1 MPGTLSLY
9 IARRFLLS
17 MLGAFAAVFM
27 LVVVLDLVE
36 LIRSNTRGLAG
47 FGDLVGMAL
56 LHAPSITITAAPF
69 TLLLAAMTAF
79 AMLARSSELVVTRAA
94 GVSVWRLIAPALV
107 CAALLGV
114 FAFAVYNPLASA
126 FATKFETLQQ
136 RFFDQ
141 TSSRLAVSGQGLWLR
156 QGGADGQTVI
166 RAKRASSS
174 VERLWD
180 VSIFQFDRSDRL
192 YRRINARTATLGD
205 RRWHLGGVSRWNLA
219 DTAQEP
225 KPGPTQGLAQGL
237 AQDPA
242 PGGTPNAGNGTA
254 EAGNRQAMAAT
265 QAVRTDEMTI
275 PTDLTAEHIQDSF
288 APPETIGFWKL
299 PGFIALLDES
309 GFSSNRHRLHWL
321 RLLSQPVVFVAM
333 VLIGAAFSMRHLRF
347 GGLGY
352 MALGCVVAGFGYFFL
367 SDIANALG
375 ASGAVPVELAAWA
388 PPLSAVLLALGLLLH
403 LEDG

>member
-1 MPGTLSLY
+1 MPGTLWLY
-9 IARRFLLS
+9 IARRFLLTT
-17 MLGAFAAVFM
+17 LGAFTAVFV

-36 LIRSNTRGLAG
+36 LIRSNTRGLAD
-47 FGDLVGMAL
+47 FGDLIGMAL

-94 GVSVWRLIAPALV
+94 GVSVWRLIAPALA
-107 CAALLGV
+107 CAAALGV

-126 FATKFETLQQ
+126 FATKFETLEQ
-136 RFFDQ
+136 RFFDE
-141 TSSRLAVSGQGLWLR
+141 TSSRLAVSGDGLWLR
-156 QGGADGQTVI
+156 QGGGDGQTVI
-166 RAKRASSS
+166 RAKRASST

-180 VSIFQFDRSDRL
+180 VSIFQFDPSDRL
-192 YRRINARTATLGD
+192 YRRIDARTATLGD
-205 RRWHLGGVSRWNLA
+205 RSWQLGSVQRWDLSDVAEGSR
-219 DTAQEP
+219 Q
-225 KPGPTQGLAQGL
+225 
-237 AQDPA
+237 
-242 PGGTPNAGNGTA
+242 
-254 EAGNRQAMAAT
+254 RAMAAT
-265 QAVRTDEMTI
+265 RPVKAEEMTI

-333 VLIGAAFSMRHLRF
+333 VLIGAAFSMRHVRF

-352 MALGCVVAGFGYFFL
+352 MALGCVTAGFGYFFL

-375 ASGAVPVELAAWA
+375 ASGAVPVEIAAWA

>member
-1 MPGTLSLY
+1 MPGTLFLY
-9 IARRFLLS
+9 IARRFL
-17 MLGAFAAVFM
+17 MTTLGAFAAVFV

-47 FGDLVGMAL
+47 FGDLVGMAV

-94 GVSVWRLIAPALV
+94 GVSVWRLTAPALA
-107 CAALLGV
+107 CAAGLGV

-126 FATKFETLQQ
+126 FATKFETLEQ

-141 TSSRLAVSGQGLWLR
+141 TSSRLAVSGEGLWLR
-156 QGGADGQTVI
+156 QGGGEGQTVI
-166 RAKRASSS
+166 RAKRASST

-180 VSIFQFDRSDRL
+180 VSIFQFDPSDRL
-192 YRRINARTATLGD
+192 YRRIDARTATLGD
-205 RRWHLGGVSRWNLA
+205 RNWQLGSVMRWDLSDDAEGG
-219 DTAQEP
+219 
-225 KPGPTQGLAQGL
+225 
-237 AQDPA
+237 
-242 PGGTPNAGNGTA
+242 
-254 EAGNRQAMAAT
+254 RQRAMAAT
-265 QAVRTDEMTI
+265 RPVKAEEMTI

-299 PGFIALLDES
+299 PGFIALLEES

-333 VLIGAAFSMRHLRF
+333 VLIGAAFSMRHVRF

-352 MALGCVVAGFGYFFL
+352 MALGCVTAGFGYFFL

-375 ASGAVPVELAAWA
+375 ASGAVPVEIAAWA